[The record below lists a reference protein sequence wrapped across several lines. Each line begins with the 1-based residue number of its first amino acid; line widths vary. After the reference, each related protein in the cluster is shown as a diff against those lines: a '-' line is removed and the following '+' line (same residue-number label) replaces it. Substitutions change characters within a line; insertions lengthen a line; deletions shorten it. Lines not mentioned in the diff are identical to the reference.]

1 MVSFRRRSDPPAL
14 TGGPIRI
21 EKPEWMTN
29 TAYTG
34 AGQGLGHI
42 PEAGESRI
50 NLEGEVRGGMSNAQ
64 MREIALM
71 NPQSPIAKEGTRVFS
86 QEVKSDVPEFLMG
99 NEPGR

>member
-1 MVSFRRRSDPPAL
+1 MVPFRRRSDPPAL
-14 TGGPIRI
+14 AGGPVRD
-21 EKPEWMTN
+21 EKPQWTMN

-50 NLEGEVRGGMSNAQ
+50 NLEGEVGGGISNAQ

-71 NPQSPIAKEGTRVFS
+71 NPQSPVVKEGTRVFS